1 MTDLTLNDGRT
12 IPAIGFGTYKVP
24 AEDAARLSRDA
35 LDAGYRLI
43 DTAAFYGNEAGVGE
57 ATAGTDAFVTTKL
70 WRDDM
75 GHDAALRAFDASLAR
90 LGRESVDLFLIHWP
104 MPSHDRYVETWQALV
119 RLREEGRAKSIG
131 VSNFSPDHLDRIV
144 DATGVVPALNQ
155 IELHPTFQQR
165 AARAAH
171 ERLGIVT
178 QSWSP
183 LGQGTLLADPTIVA
197 IARDAGATPAQVILA
212 WHLQAGL
219 GVIPKAS
226 SRARIEEN
234 LAAQSVT
241 LTPDQIATL
250 DAMDREDG
258 RLGPDPDTL

>member
-1 MTDLTLNDGRT
+1 MTDLPLNDGRS
-12 IPAIGFGTYKVP
+12 IPAIGYGTYKVP
-24 AEDAARLSRDA
+24 PQDSARLSRETI
-35 LDAGYRLI
+35 DAGYRLI
-43 DTAAFYGNEAGVGE
+43 DTAAFYANEAGVGE
-57 ATAGTDAFVTTKL
+57 ATGGSDVFVTTKW
-70 WRDDM
+70 WRDAM
-75 GHDAALRAFDASLAR
+75 GYDGALKAFDASAALLPR
-90 LGRESVDLFLIHWP
+90 IDLFLIHWP
-104 MPSHDRYVETWQALV
+104 MPSEDRYVDTWKALV
-119 RLREEGRAKSIG
+119 RLREEGRVGSIG

-155 IELHPTFQQR
+155 IELHPHFQQR

-183 LGQGTLLADPTIVA
+183 LGQGTLLTDPAIVA
-197 IARDAGATPAQVILA
+197 IADAVDATPAQVILA

-234 LAAQSVT
+234 LAADKVK
-241 LTPDQIATL
+241 LTAEQIAQI

>member
-1 MTDLTLNDGRT
+1 MTDLSLNDGRT

-24 AEDAARLSRDA
+24 AEDSARLSREA
-35 LDAGYRLI
+35 IDAGYRLI
-43 DTAAFYGNEAGVGE
+43 DTAAFYANEAGVGE
-57 ATAGTDAFVTTKL
+57 ATGGSDIFVTTKL
-70 WRDDM
+70 WRDAM
-75 GHDAALRAFDASLAR
+75 GYDGALKAFDASAAKLSR
-90 LGRESVDLFLIHWP
+90 IDLFLIHWP
-104 MPSHDRYVETWQALV
+104 MPSENRYVETWQALV
-119 RLREEGRAKSIG
+119 RLREEGRVGSIG

-165 AARAAH
+165 DARAAH

-183 LGQGTLLADPTIVA
+183 LGQGTLLTDPTIAA
-197 IARDAGATPAQVILA
+197 IAQEAGATPAQVILA

-234 LAAQSVT
+234 LAAEKVT
-241 LTPDQIATL
+241 LTPEQVAKL
-250 DAMDREDG
+250 DAMDRDYG
-258 RLGPDPDTL
+258 RLGPNPDTL

>member
-24 AEDAARLSRDA
+24 AQDAARLSREA
-35 LDAGYRLI
+35 IDAGYRLI

-57 ATAGTDAFVTTKL
+57 ATAGSDIFVTTKL

-75 GHDAALRAFDASLAR
+75 GFDKALRAFDASLTE

-104 MPSHDRYVETWQALV
+104 MPSRDEYVETWRALV

-183 LGQGTLLADPTIVA
+183 LGQGTLLTDPVIGG
-197 IARDAGATPAQVILA
+197 IAQDIGATPAQVILA
-212 WHLQAGL
+212 WHLQARL

-226 SRARIEEN
+226 SRPRIEEN
-234 LAAQSVT
+234 LAAGQVT
-241 LTPDQIATL
+241 LSAQQVAAL
-250 DAMDREDG
+250 DALDREDG
-258 RLGPDPDTL
+258 RLGPDPDVL

>member
-1 MTDLTLNDGRT
+1 MTDLPLNDGRS

-24 AEDAARLSRDA
+24 AEDSARLSREA
-35 LDAGYRLI
+35 IDAGYRLI
-43 DTAAFYGNEAGVGE
+43 DTAAFYANEAGIGE
-57 ATAGTDAFVTTKL
+57 ATADGDIFVTTKL
-70 WRDDM
+70 WRDAM
-75 GHDAALRAFDASLAR
+75 GYDGALRAFDASAAKLPR
-90 LGRESVDLFLIHWP
+90 IDLLLIHWP
-104 MPSHDRYVETWQALV
+104 MPSEDRYVDTWKALV
-119 RLREEGRAKSIG
+119 RLREEGRVASIG

-155 IELHPTFQQR
+155 IELHPHFQQR
-165 AARAAH
+165 TARAAH

-183 LGQGTLLADPTIVA
+183 LGQGTLLSDPAIGA
-197 IARDAGATPAQVILA
+197 IAQQVGATPAQVILA

-234 LAAQSVT
+234 LAVQSVT
-241 LTPDQIATL
+241 LTAEQVAKI
-250 DAMDREDG
+250 DAMDRADG
-258 RLGPDPDTL
+258 RLGPNPDTL

>member
-1 MTDLTLNDGRT
+1 MTDLPLNDGRSL
-12 IPAIGFGTYKVP
+12 PAFGFGTYKVP
-24 AEDAARLSRDA
+24 AEDSARLSREAIDT
-35 LDAGYRLI
+35 GYRLI
-43 DTAAFYGNEAGVGE
+43 DTAAFYANETGVGE
-57 ATAGTDAFVTTKL
+57 ATADRDIFVTTKL
-70 WRDDM
+70 WRDAM
-75 GHDAALRAFDASLAR
+75 GYDGALRAFDASATKLPR
-90 LGRESVDLFLIHWP
+90 IDLFLIHWP
-104 MPSHDRYVETWQALV
+104 MPSEDRYVETWKALM
-119 RLREEGRAKSIG
+119 RLRDEGRVTSIG

-144 DATGVVPALNQ
+144 EATGVVPALNQ
-155 IELHPTFQQR
+155 IELHPHFQQR

-183 LGQGTLLADPTIVA
+183 LGQGTLLTDPAIEA
-197 IARDAGATPAQVILA
+197 IAQEVGATPAQVILA

-219 GVIPKAS
+219 AVIPKAS

-241 LTPDQIATL
+241 LTAEQVAKI

-258 RLGPDPDTL
+258 RLGPNPDTL

>member
-12 IPAIGFGTYKVP
+12 IPAIGFGTYQVP
-24 AEDAARLSRDA
+24 PEDAARLSREA
-35 LDAGYRLI
+35 LDAGYRLV

-75 GHDAALRAFDASLAR
+75 GFDATLRAFDASLAK
-90 LGRESVDLFLIHWP
+90 LGRDSVDLFLIHWP
-104 MPSHDRYVETWQALV
+104 MPSHGLYVETWRALV
-119 RLREEGRAKSIG
+119 RLRDEKRAISIG

-155 IELHPTFQQR
+155 IELHPNFQQR

-183 LGQGTLLADPTIVA
+183 LGQGRTIADPVIGE
-197 IARDAGATPAQVILA
+197 IAARTGATPAQVILA

-226 SRARIEEN
+226 SRARIDEN
-234 LAAQSVT
+234 LAAQHIT
-241 LTPDQIATL
+241 LSAEDIATI
-250 DAMDREDG
+250 DAMDDADG
-258 RLGPDPDTL
+258 RLGPNPDTL

>member
-1 MTDLTLNDGRT
+1 MTDLPLNDGRS

-24 AEDAARLSRDA
+24 AEDSARLSREA
-35 LDAGYRLI
+35 IDAGYRLI
-43 DTAAFYGNEAGVGE
+43 DTAAFYANEAGVGE
-57 ATAGTDAFVTTKL
+57 ATADRDIFVTTKL
-70 WRDDM
+70 WRDAM
-75 GHDAALRAFDASLAR
+75 GYDGALRAFDASAAKLPR
-90 LGRESVDLFLIHWP
+90 IDLFLIHWP
-104 MPSHDRYVETWQALV
+104 MPSEDRYVDTWKALV
-119 RLREEGRAKSIG
+119 RLREEGRVASIG

-144 DATGVVPALNQ
+144 EATGVVPALNQ
-155 IELHPTFQQR
+155 IELHPHFQQR

-171 ERLGIVT
+171 DRLGIVT

-183 LGQGTLLADPTIVA
+183 LGQGSLLSDPTIGA
-197 IARDAGATPAQVILA
+197 IAQEVGATPAQVILA

-226 SRARIEEN
+226 SRTRIEEN

-241 LTPDQIATL
+241 LTADQIAKI
-250 DAMDREDG
+250 DAMDRADG

>member
-1 MTDLTLNDGRT
+1 MTDLTFNDGRT
-12 IPAIGFGTYKVP
+12 IPAIGFGTYQIP
-24 AEDAARLSRDA
+24 PEDAARLSREA
-35 LDAGYRLI
+35 LDAGYRLV
-43 DTAAFYGNEAGVGE
+43 DTAAFYANEAGVGA

-75 GHDAALRAFDASLAR
+75 GHDATLKAFDASLAA
-90 LGRESVDLFLIHWP
+90 LGRDTVDLFLIHWP
-104 MPSHDRYVETWQALV
+104 MPSRDQYVDTWRALV
-119 RLREEGRAKSIG
+119 RLREEGRALSIG

-183 LGQGTLLADPTIVA
+183 LGQGKLIADPVIGG
-197 IARDAGATPAQVILA
+197 IATRIGATPAQVILA
-212 WHLQAGL
+212 WHLQSGL

-226 SRARIEEN
+226 SRARIDEN
-234 LAAQSVT
+234 LAAQRVT
-241 LTPDQIATL
+241 LSAEDMATI
-250 DAMDREDG
+250 DAMDDPNG
-258 RLGPDPDTL
+258 RLGPNPDTL

>member
-1 MTDLTLNDGRT
+1 MTDLTMNDGRT
-12 IPAIGFGTYKVP
+12 IPAIGFGTYLVP
-24 AEDAARLSRDA
+24 PEDAERLSREA
-35 LDAGYRLI
+35 LDAGYRLV
-43 DTAAFYGNEAGVGE
+43 DTAAFYGNEAGVGA
-57 ATAGTDAFVTTKL
+57 ATGGTDAFVTTKL
-70 WRDDM
+70 WRDAM
-75 GHDAALRAFDASLAR
+75 GYDEALRAFDASAANLPTI
-90 LGRESVDLFLIHWP
+90 DLFLIHWP
-104 MPSHDRYVETWQALV
+104 MPSQDRYVDTWRALV
-119 RLREEGRAKSIG
+119 ELQKDGRVGSIG
-131 VSNFSPDHLDRIV
+131 VSNFSPDHLDRIA

-165 AARAAH
+165 KARAAH

-183 LGQGTLLADPTIVA
+183 LGQGKLLADPVIA
-197 IARDAGATPAQVILA
+197 GIARDIGATPAQVILA

-241 LTPDQIATL
+241 LSGEQVAAIDAL
-250 DAMDREDG
+250 DRADG
-258 RLGPDPDTL
+258 RLGPNPDTL

>member
-1 MTDLTLNDGRT
+1 MTDLTMNDGRT
-12 IPAIGFGTYKVP
+12 IPAIGFGTYLVP
-24 AEDAARLSRDA
+24 PEDAARLSREA

-43 DTAAFYGNEAGVGE
+43 DTAAFYANEAGVGE

-70 WRDDM
+70 WRDAM
-75 GHDAALRAFDASLAR
+75 GYDAALRAFDASAAKLPR
-90 LGRESVDLFLIHWP
+90 IDLFLIHWP
-104 MPSHDRYVETWQALV
+104 MPSQDRYVDTWRALV
-119 RLREEGRAKSIG
+119 QLQRDGRVASIG
-131 VSNFSPDHLDRIV
+131 VSNFSPDHLDRIA

-165 AARAAH
+165 SARAAH

-183 LGQGTLLADPTIVA
+183 LGQGKLLGDPVVTRIADA
-197 IARDAGATPAQVILA
+197 IGATPAQVILA

-234 LAAQSVT
+234 LAAAAVT
-241 LTPDQIATL
+241 LDDEHVAAL
-250 DAMDREDG
+250 DALDRADG
-258 RLGPDPDTL
+258 RLGPNPDTL

>member
-1 MTDLTLNDGRT
+1 MTDLPMNDGRT
-12 IPAIGFGTYKVP
+12 IPAIGFGTYQVP
-24 AEDAARLSRDA
+24 PADAARLSREA

-57 ATAGTDAFVTTKL
+57 AVAGTDAFVTTKL

-75 GHDAALRAFDASLAR
+75 GYDRALAAFDESLAR
-90 LGRESVDLFLIHWP
+90 LGRDSVDLVLIHWP
-104 MPSHDRYVETWQALV
+104 MPSQDRYVDTWKALV
-119 RLREEGRAKSIG
+119 RLREAGRATSIG

-155 IELHPTFQQR
+155 IELHPHFQQR

-171 ERLGIVT
+171 ARLGIVT

-183 LGQGTLLADPTIVA
+183 LGQGKLLADPAIGTIADA
-197 IARDAGATPAQVILA
+197 IGATPAQVILA

-226 SRARIEEN
+226 SRARIDEN

-241 LTPDQIATL
+241 LSAEQIATL
-250 DAMDREDG
+250 DAMDRADG
-258 RLGPDPDTL
+258 RMGPNPDTL